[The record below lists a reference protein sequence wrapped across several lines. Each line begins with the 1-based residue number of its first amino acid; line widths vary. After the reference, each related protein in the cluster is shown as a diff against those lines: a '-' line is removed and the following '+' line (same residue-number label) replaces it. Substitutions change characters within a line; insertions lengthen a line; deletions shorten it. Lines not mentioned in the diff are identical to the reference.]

1 MQSAALEEGETHLCI
16 INNTGLLEASESSP
30 HRLHFVHQYYRDYFA
45 ARYILNMIDA
55 IETSFEYRGAD
66 KAEMYG
72 ETGLNDLWFGGFD
85 CHDGDEVYRL
95 IGEICGDYMNVNGTF
110 KWTLLETLMDS
121 MRDYDSYRT
130 AENVIK
136 TMSIVRNGVICDV
149 NFRALKLPFLWTII
163 SASAIM
169 GKILVRFVTVLFL
182 IGSHIIL
189 ILKIAISQGQ
199 NFLIMIIRDFFVNK
213 VQ

>member
-1 MQSAALEEGETHLCI
+1 
-16 INNTGLLEASESSP
+16 
-30 HRLHFVHQYYRDYFA
+30 
-45 ARYILNMIDA
+45 MIDT

-72 ETGLNDLWFGGFD
+72 VTGLNDSWFGGFD
-85 CHDGDEVYRL
+85 CHDGDEVYQL